1 MYKNC
6 ALFKKAWVYSSFF
19 RGSAQIHRVIRLD
32 SGEVSRAEMGRKVGI
47 MVRDL
52 AMANQPRVVKVLAAL
67 LLAMTTGAGLLMALG
82 NNPPS
87 AGPFCLSSY
96 YRLDPI
102 EQAVGSRASQ
112 FPNRW
117 DCIEVY
123 YSGTSAGNVRDL
135 TELEGPPSAD
145 LNCHFVL
152 CNGHGGGN
160 GQIETTDRWQKQWS
174 VVPDRTW
181 FGTSRTIR
189 ICVIADAR
197 ATWPTDYQI
206 KRLEMLVGA
215 LCRKFHVPPKSIYYP
230 RDCQ

>member
-1 MYKNC
+1 
-6 ALFKKAWVYSSFF
+6 
-19 RGSAQIHRVIRLD
+19 
-32 SGEVSRAEMGRKVGI
+32 
-47 MVRDL
+47 
-52 AMANQPRVVKVLAAL
+52 
-67 LLAMTTGAGLLMALG
+67 MALG

-87 AGPFCLSSY
+87 AGPFCLASY

-102 EQAVGSRASQ
+102 EQAVASRVPQ

-123 YSGTSAGNVRDL
+123 YSGTSAGNIHDL
-135 TELEGPPSAD
+135 AGLEGLVGSED

-152 CNGHGGGN
+152 CNGHDGGN
-160 GQIETTDRWQKQWS
+160 GQIESTERWQKQWS
-174 VVPDRTW
+174 VMPDRDW
-181 FGTSRTIR
+181 FGTGQTIR
-189 ICVIADAR
+189 ICVIADGKT
-197 ATWPTDYQI
+197 TWPTDYQI